1 MLRGMTSATKRDT
14 ARATARA
21 TTRATRVFHR
31 TLGRTLPVAVSGSGV
46 TLRDAEGR
54 TYIDASGGAAV
65 FCLGHSHPDVL
76 AAMHAQ
82 IHRRETRHRAGW
94 PAFSALMSATPLP
107 HP

>member
-1 MLRGMTSATKRDT
+1 MTQTQ
-14 ARATARA
+14 
-21 TTRATRVFHR
+21 VFHR
-31 TLGRTLPVAVSGSGV
+31 HLHQTPPLAVSGKGV
-46 TLRDAEGR
+46 YLTDIEGR
-54 TYIDASGGAAV
+54 PTIDASGGAAV